1 MSLKNNRKSVSLNH
15 NELSKSLKSLYDTN
29 TSKIDVHE
37 EKIILLPILNF
48 FLPVAYNFLSR
59 LKKGCSSFLI

>member
-15 NELSKSLKSLYDTN
+15 NELSKRLESIYDTN

-37 EKIILLPILNF
+37 EKIILLSILNF

-59 LKKGCSSFLI
+59 LKKGCSFF